1 MIAQA
6 ATVIGW
12 VAAPYL
18 METLLFCGIS
28 NRTTFYFKELEM
40 DIYKKA
46 NQIKLRFATNKGLL
60 SVEQLYDLSLKDLDT
75 LAVSLKVE
83 STPRESFLVET
94 SAQNEIAQLSFD
106 IALDVL
112 QTKMKEQKEARE
124 ALETKRKKDKILD
137 IIARKQDASLENM
150 SIEELTAM
158 I

>member
-1 MIAQA
+1 
-6 ATVIGW
+6 
-12 VAAPYL
+12 
-18 METLLFCGIS
+18 
-28 NRTTFYFKELEM
+28 M

-112 QTKMKEQKEARE
+112 QTKMKDAKEARE